1 MTQVAKR
8 FEGKRAAG
16 LRRDRRVRTEK
27 NIARMISQYVN
38 SPLVNFDDLSTD
50 RLLANR
56 DRYFG
61 FYIVRD
67 GGIMRIAYR

>member
-1 MTQVAKR
+1 
-8 FEGKRAAG
+8 
-16 LRRDRRVRTEK
+16 
-27 NIARMISQYVN
+27 MISQYVN
-38 SPLVNFDDLSTD
+38 PPLVNSDDLSTD

-67 GGIMRIAYR
+67 GDIMRIAHR